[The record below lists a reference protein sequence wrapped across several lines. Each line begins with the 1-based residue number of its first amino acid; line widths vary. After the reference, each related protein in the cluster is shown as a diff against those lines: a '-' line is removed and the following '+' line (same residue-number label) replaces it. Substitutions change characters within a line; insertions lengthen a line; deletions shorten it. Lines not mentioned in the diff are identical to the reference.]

1 MTNDEGMAQCQT
13 ESLEWPANFIRRG
26 RSADSSFV
34 IARPSFPVGSGRG
47 NTSLLPL
54 QMGGTNGV
62 RHSLIG
68 QAFVRPGRFVCE
80 PELSGVHFGQIICTI
95 EWGAGST
102 RRIPLFR

>member
-1 MTNDEGMAQCQT
+1 MAQCQT

-47 NTSLLPL
+47 NTSFLPR

-62 RHSLIG
+62 HHSLNVR
-68 QAFVRPGRFVCE
+68 AFIKTGPIRLRTGAF
-80 PELSGVHFGQIICTI
+80 GVHFGQIICTL